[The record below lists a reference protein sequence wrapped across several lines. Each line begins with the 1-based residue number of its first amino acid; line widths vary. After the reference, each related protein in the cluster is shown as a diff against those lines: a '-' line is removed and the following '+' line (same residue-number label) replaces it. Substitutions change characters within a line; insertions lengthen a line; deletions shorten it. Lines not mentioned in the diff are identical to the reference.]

1 MKNLIIAIVF
11 SCSFIACT
19 ESKKTESKTVTV
31 GDTAKVLPSKK
42 AEGKM
47 LNQHKLIEE
56 LTKLQSA
63 LENKN
68 PEELGNY
75 FPFPVRDTALI
86 ISEVN
91 PDFDQQ
97 RSANNNQLTKEML
110 INHFSRLYDY
120 WDLTKFSN
128 LFKHLNLKELEDK
141 DNISNTHH
149 IKDDGCYYIYSIKVI
164 NKEVI
169 ISYGTNSDDAYRQQH
184 PDEEE
189 VCEEYQWTWIFLW
202 DGHHL
207 QVKKQLIAG

>member
-1 MKNLIIAIVF
+1 MKNLIIAIIL

-31 GDTAKVLPSKK
+31 GDTANVLPSKK
-42 AEGKM
+42 AEGKIP
-47 LNQHKLIEE
+47 NQYKLIEE

-68 PEELGNY
+68 PEELGNF

-120 WDLTKFSN
+120 WDLTEFSN
-128 LFKHLNLKELEDK
+128 LFKHLNLKELEGK
-141 DNISNTHH
+141 NYISNTYH

-169 ISYGTNSDDAYRQQH
+169 ISYGTNSDDVYRQQH

-202 DGHHL
+202 DGHRL